1 MNAAASTQPAP
12 FDPELEPP
20 STETVETLRM
30 ILSSIFVP
38 AGLRQLK
45 PEDYNA
51 VKEFTCQLPISKGLD
66 SLSVHLLHR
75 IGASQFVVG
84 EATTTVTWPTLVK
97 QWTDLCTARNRPHLV
112 EALPLL
118 MEQCFERSPVRVI
131 GLVEIEWEG
140 DYRQLVLRSH
150 QPNYSRMVE
159 FLKQSL
165 NLESNADV
173 SEPASLTA

>member
-1 MNAAASTQPAP
+1 MNVVPSTLPATA
-12 FDPELEPP
+12 DIELETP
-20 STETVETLRM
+20 SAETVETLRM

-38 AGLRQLK
+38 AGLQPPK
-45 PEDYNA
+45 PEDYHA

-66 SLSVHLLHR
+66 SLSLRFLHR

-84 EATTTVTWPTLVK
+84 EATTTVSWPMLFK

-118 MEQCFERSPVRVI
+118 LEQCFERSPIRVI
-131 GLVEIEWEG
+131 GLVEMQWEA
-140 DYRQLVLRSH
+140 DNRQIVLRSH
-150 QPNYSRMVE
+150 QPNYNRMVE

-165 NLESNADV
+165 NLESNAEV
-173 SEPASLTA
+173 PHPATSTA